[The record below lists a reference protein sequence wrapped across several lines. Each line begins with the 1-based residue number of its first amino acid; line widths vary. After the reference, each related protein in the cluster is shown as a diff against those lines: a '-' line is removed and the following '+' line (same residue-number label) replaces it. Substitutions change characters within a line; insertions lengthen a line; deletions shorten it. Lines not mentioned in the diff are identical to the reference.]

1 MAPETL
7 AQVKLY
13 LRISHSK
20 LDEAIEGDIESC
32 LSDLRMHGVTL
43 KDDTDSLIL
52 NAIKL
57 WCRSIY
63 TTDAAKAAEWERRY
77 IAMRNHLKGA
87 KGYGWEGE
95 SNE

>member
-7 AQVKLY
+7 AQVKLDQ
-13 LRISHSK
+13 RIKHDK
-20 LDEAIEGDIESC
+20 LDEAIAGDIESC
-32 LSDLRMHGVTL
+32 LSDLRLHGVTL

-63 TTDAAKAAEWERRY
+63 TTDTAKAAEWERRY